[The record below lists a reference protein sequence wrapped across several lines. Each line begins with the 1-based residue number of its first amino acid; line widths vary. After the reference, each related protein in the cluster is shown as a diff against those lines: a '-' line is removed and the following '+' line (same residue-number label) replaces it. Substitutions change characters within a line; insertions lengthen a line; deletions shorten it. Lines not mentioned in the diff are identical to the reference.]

1 MLLGSLRRFVDDADD
16 EPLAMLRGSRRCFPA
31 AEEVEEDDEEAA
43 RGGGEAVEEA
53 ALSARFCR
61 ARCLL
66 ISMRSLCRG
75 VEEDDEEAARRGGEA
90 VEEAALSA
98 RFSRARC
105 LLVSMRSLCCG
116 VRARLTFAPE
126 DISVLLF
133 PFPTPRRGPVLDED
147 DETQQ
152 LSLVEAISAKGG
164 PRLK

>member
-43 RGGGEAVEEA
+43 RGGGEAEEEA

-66 ISMRSLCRG
+66 I
-75 VEEDDEEAARRGGEA
+75 
-90 VEEAALSA
+90 
-98 RFSRARC
+98 
-105 LLVSMRSLCCG
+105 SMRSLCCG

-164 PRLK
+164 PIK

>member
-43 RGGGEAVEEA
+43 RG
-53 ALSARFCR
+53 
-61 ARCLL
+61 
-66 ISMRSLCRG
+66 
-75 VEEDDEEAARRGGEA
+75 GGEA